1 MFLIALFSA
10 LEVMKAAEQL
20 LTSNDL
26 GLIADSLRFE
36 IVALIDDNPEQCDR
50 VKMLLA
56 VMRKVQEMRDK
67 FDC

>member
-1 MFLIALFSA
+1 MQT
-10 LEVMKAAEQL
+10 AEQF

-26 GLIADSLRFE
+26 GLIADSLRLE

-56 VMRKVQEMRDK
+56 VMRKVQEMREK
-67 FDC
+67 FGD